1 LLLTF
6 AFCSPIIEALEKT
19 PRRAQVRRSVASGDW
34 GKDWTWSLP
43 MAEGGLLSSES
54 QGDLFRSGQEPAATG
69 ALAKPV
75 SAGTRALHYEPVK
88 FINSEGRANLAL
100 ARKAAESKI
109 GSALQPAADTRAT
122 HGGVNPPLHGD
133 VKSPLQ
139 GEAKSPPPRPWT
151 LPPQGLAVFHGD
163 KDTAR
168 LSHYFLP
175 RLLLQGKR
183 VLMLDGA
190 NCADPRLLERLARQR
205 RVPFEQFSRQ
215 IQIAR
220 AFTCF
225 QLTELIARVPRL
237 LTDFPAELLIVT
249 AFPELYY
256 DEDVRDWNARVAFE
270 QALANLQRWARGGDF
285 TSSDNEEGA
294 VGVSRLA
301 SHASV
306 EGGSAA
312 PTCGKPLAFRPI
324 LDPSSISAQAGRLSL
339 PACAE
344 EVLQDARP
352 SERRSLSASQAA
364 EPQVIVHQI
373 ERNSDKGGAASPK
386 VSATREPGLALTVAV
401 FSSATTFMPSPARKR
416 FFEKVCAAGSEVWQF
431 NSNAEGKLGLVCRK
445 CIVGLGLPAHR
456 GIAEFLHSPLS
467 PLGERGRG

>member
-1 LLLTF
+1 
-6 AFCSPIIEALEKT
+6 
-19 PRRAQVRRSVASGDW
+19 
-34 GKDWTWSLP
+34 

-75 SAGTRALHYEPVK
+75 STGTRALHYEPVK
-88 FINSEGRANLAL
+88 FINNEGRANQAL
-100 ARKAAESKI
+100 ARKAVE
-109 GSALQPAADTRAT
+109 AT
-122 HGGVNPPLHGD
+122 HGGVNPPLHG
-133 VKSPLQ
+133 
-139 GEAKSPPPRPWT
+139 EAKSPPHRPWT

-270 QALANLQRWARGGDF
+270 QALANLQR
-285 TSSDNEEGA
+285 
-294 VGVSRLA
+294 LA
-301 SHASV
+301 
-306 EGGSAA
+306 G
-312 PTCGKPLAFRPI
+312 
-324 LDPSSISAQAGRLSL
+324 QSL
-339 PACAE
+339 P
-344 EVLQDARP
+344 
-352 SERRSLSASQAA
+352 
-364 EPQVIVHQI
+364 
-373 ERNSDKGGAASPK
+373 
-386 VSATREPGLALTVAV
+386 LTVGL
-401 FSSATTFMPSPARKR
+401 FSSATTFMPSPARRR

-431 NSNAEGKLGLVCRK
+431 NSNAEGKLGLVCSNR
-445 CIVGLGLPAHR
+445 IVPR
-456 GIAEFLHSPLS
+456 NSLS
-467 PLGERGRG
+467 S

>member
-1 LLLTF
+1 
-6 AFCSPIIEALEKT
+6 
-19 PRRAQVRRSVASGDW
+19 
-34 GKDWTWSLP
+34 
-43 MAEGGLLSSES
+43 MAEGGLLS
-54 QGDLFRSGQEPAATG
+54 
-69 ALAKPV
+69 
-75 SAGTRALHYEPVK
+75 
-88 FINSEGRANLAL
+88 
-100 ARKAAESKI
+100 
-109 GSALQPAADTRAT
+109 LQPAADTRAT
-122 HGGVNPPLHGD
+122 QTVPIGGVNPPLHGD

-139 GEAKSPPPRPWT
+139 GEAKSPPHRPWT

-270 QALANLQRWARGGDF
+270 QALANLQR
-285 TSSDNEEGA
+285 
-294 VGVSRLA
+294 LA
-301 SHASV
+301 
-306 EGGSAA
+306 G
-312 PTCGKPLAFRPI
+312 
-324 LDPSSISAQAGRLSL
+324 QSL
-339 PACAE
+339 P
-344 EVLQDARP
+344 
-352 SERRSLSASQAA
+352 
-364 EPQVIVHQI
+364 
-373 ERNSDKGGAASPK
+373 
-386 VSATREPGLALTVAV
+386 LTVGL
-401 FSSATTFMPSPARKR
+401 FSSATTFMPSPARRR
-416 FFEKVCAAGSEVWQF
+416 FFEKACAAGSEVWQF
-431 NSNAEGKLGLVCRK
+431 NSSAEGKLRLVCRK
-445 CIVGLGLPAHR
+445 QVIYGSDGFNVSRFDRAGTPELGAGVWPGATAGGTGVLRGDVQPRAPLHPGLHLRVSRARHGCDQ
-456 GIAEFLHSPLS
+456 
-467 PLGERGRG
+467 RGRRA